1 MGWRFFVCPRVPGV
15 VSGENI
21 MNSKTDEGSPT
32 HPPSKKSPPQKTLF
46 KWNWEQGETVE
57 ELAARIV
64 AHVRNQLL
72 KGIKPEHNILR
83 HTADFA

>member
-1 MGWRFFVCPRVPGV
+1 MNLDIDR
-15 VSGENI
+15 SSSHGE
-21 MNSKTDEGSPT
+21 KKPLR
-32 HPPSKKSPPQKTLF
+32 HKKSPPQKTLF

-72 KGIKPEHNILR
+72 KGIKPEHFRPPPQNPN
-83 HTADFA
+83 